1 MRLFGDLSFS
11 KDFSSM
17 DSFDFTYEISFNRNK
32 VTVQGPKM
40 NTKLFELAMNHLDSV
55 LLRASELNN
64 HFWKELV

>member
-1 MRLFGDLSFS
+1 
-11 KDFSSM
+11 M